1 MLDMVKLMWPQEGRR
16 NSLRRDMFITLLG
29 PNEELS
35 YIPGKATEGAS
46 AIGKVIQEGSEG
58 SVD

>member
-1 MLDMVKLMWPQEGRR
+1 MVKLMWPQEGRR